1 MKDKNMHEPTAS
13 PALTQILTAQ
23 AWRNERLLN
32 GFRVAIWTA
41 VGAITGGAEIYS
53 STSISPGAVLAMVWG
68 LVAAISGFTWLKRF
82 YRHSVAVLLT
92 SVDITV
98 IALCMHAVL
107 NEFFTEM
114 ARAAHAV
121 SHPSWLAQY

>member
-1 MKDKNMHEPTAS
+1 MHEPTAS